1 MEQASYPVSTV
12 TRIRP
17 SAKVIIAEVA
27 ERHFF
32 SAEDLLAKTKCK
44 RRGRAR
50 REAYLELMRRRPD
63 LSLRRIAG
71 IFGRSPSSVCEA
83 VALGREEAQKSVRIE
98 TERLLYA
105 EEVEAQLRRITG
117 VELSLQVAHS
127 LSIPTWQA
135 IFLAILMEAYPYVK
149 TADQI
154 CEAYDAASERL
165 DRAST
170 DGIQDASMKTFV
182 TKIRNHFRN
191 MGLPDPVARV
201 RPRALV
207 LTDAAAIW
215 LHNRFGRPVAVTSR
229 ASA

>member
-12 TRIRP
+12 TRIKP
-17 SAKVIIAEVA
+17 SAKAIISEVA
-27 ERHFF
+27 ERHGFT
-32 SAEDLLAKTKCK
+32 AEDLIGKSDCK

-50 REAYLELMRRRPD
+50 RAAYLALSQRRPD
-63 LSLRRIAG
+63 LSQEWIARTFDRSQSRISRG
-71 IFGRSPSSVCEA
+71 IALAKDEA
-83 VALGREEAQKSVRIE
+83 K
-98 TERLLYA
+98 TYA
-105 EEVEAQLRRITG
+105 PYQHNPDYVFEVEAQLRRISG
-117 VELSLQVAHS
+117 VELTLQVAHS

-135 IFLAILMEAYPYVK
+135 IFLSILMEAYPYVK

-182 TKIRNHFRN
+182 TKIRQHFDGL
-191 MGLPDPVARV
+191 GLPDPVARV

-207 LTDAAAIW
+207 LTDSAAVW
-215 LHNRFGRPVAVTSR
+215 LHCKFGRPVAVTAR
-229 ASA
+229 RTA

>member
-1 MEQASYPVSTV
+1 MEQAAYPVSTV

-17 SAKVIIAEVA
+17 SARAIISEVA
-27 ERHFF
+27 MASGFTY
-32 SAEDLLAKTKCK
+32 EDILARTDCK
-44 RRGRAR
+44 SRGRVR
-50 REAYLELMRRRPD
+50 RAAYLALIRRRPD
-63 LSLRRIAG
+63 LSVRGIARIVQ
-71 IFGRSPSSVCEA
+71 RSPSRVSRGI
-83 VALGREEAQKSVRIE
+83 ALAREEEKIVAPHAQHPDYIFE
-98 TERLLYA
+98 L
-105 EEVEAQLRRITG
+105 EAQLRRITG
-117 VELSLQVAHS
+117 VELALQVAHS

-182 TKIRNHFRN
+182 TRIRVRFEE

-207 LTDAAAIW
+207 LTDSAAVW
-215 LHNRFGRPVAVTSR
+215 LHNQFGKPVAVTR
-229 ASA
+229 KTA

>member
-17 SAKVIIAEVA
+17 SAKAIIAEVA
-27 ERHFF
+27 ERHGFT
-32 SAEDLLAKTKCK
+32 AEDLIAKSDCK

-50 REAYLELMRRRPD
+50 RAAYLALSRRRPD
-63 LSLRRIAG
+63 LSQQWIANHFDRSQSRISRG
-71 IFGRSPSSVCEA
+71 I
-83 VALGREEAQKSVRIE
+83 ALAAEE
-98 TERLLYA
+98 ERTYA
-105 EEVEAQLRRITG
+105 PYAHDPEYVLEVEAQLRRITG

-135 IFLAILMEAYPYVK
+135 IFLAILMEAYPYVR

-182 TKIRNHFRN
+182 TKIRAHFQA

-215 LHNRFGRPVAVTSR
+215 LHNKFGRPVAVTAR